1 MILYNYMNYMI
12 YIYIQYIIYIY
23 NIYVCVQ
30 PFSFPLSGC
39 VFKNVSIPPSKKK
52 LRKGGGTTDSPG
64 ETRGNQVLYGISASP
79 SFWICGRV
87 FPNDHPGSDRLALMI
102 VMVV

>member
-1 MILYNYMNYMI
+1 MAYDIIQLYELYDIHIHPI
-12 YIYIQYIIYIY
+12 YYIY

-79 SFWICGRV
+79 SFWDMWTC
-87 FPNDHPGSDRLALMI
+87 FP
-102 VMVV
+102 